1 MHIERLDRNKLRILL
16 SNVDFEDF
24 SVSKKE
30 LATDRDVLR
39 SFILKLMDTINEETD
54 FNPYN
59 GNIVIQAKEHD
70 EGMSITI
77 SKSIFSKKYTK
88 EELQNAHHIKAV
100 PKDKSGI
107 KKRELFNIYKFTD
120 FEDMC
125 KALILV
131 DDFIHK
137 NSALYNYNGT
147 YCYMLV
153 INDRFS
159 KHEKLLCENLNI
171 FNEYSDSSQTSH
183 IKTNHIKEHGT
194 LVAQGEKL
202 VSMVAGIRNVNIL

>member
-16 SNVDFEDF
+16 SNMDFEDF

-77 SKSIFSKKYTK
+77 SKSLFSKKYTK
-88 EELQNAHHIKAV
+88 EELQNARHIKAV
-100 PKDKSGI
+100 SKDKSCI
-107 KKRELFNIYKFTD
+107 KRRELFNIYKFSN

-137 NSALYNYNGT
+137 NSSLYNYNGT
-147 YCYMLV
+147 YCYMMV
-153 INDRFS
+153 INDRFA
-159 KHEKLLCENLNI
+159 KHEKLLCESLNI
-171 FNEYSDSSQTSH
+171 FNEYSDSSQTSN
-183 IKTNHIKEHGT
+183 IKTNHIKEHGK
-194 LVAQGEKL
+194 LVAEGEKL

>member
-1 MHIERLDRNKLRILL
+1 MHIERLDNNKLRILL
-16 SNVDFEDF
+16 SNMDFEDF

-30 LATDRDVLR
+30 LAMDTDVLR

-77 SKSIFSKKYTK
+77 SKSKFPKKYTK
-88 EELQNAHHIKAV
+88 EELKNARRIRAV
-100 PKDKSGI
+100 AKDKSLI
-107 KKRELFNIYKFTD
+107 KKRELFNIYKFSN

-125 KALILV
+125 KALTLV
-131 DDFIHK
+131 DDFIHR

-147 YCYMLV
+147 YCYMIV
-153 INDRFS
+153 INDHFA
-159 KHEKLLCENLNI
+159 KHEKILCENLNI
-171 FNEYSDSSQTSH
+171 FNEYSDSSQTSN

-194 LVAQGEKL
+194 LVARGEKL
-202 VSMVAGIRNVNIL
+202 VSMAAGIRNVNIL